1 MFELSD
7 EYHSPGRKGIRVE
20 KKTSNDAAGM
30 RGERSRTK
38 SGPLREKRGDTR
50 VDTIE
55 KKYDVDLGMRG
66 DAHLDT
72 ALERHGVKSLHDLIA
87 KLK

>member
-1 MFELSD
+1 MAN
-7 EYHSPGRKGIRVE
+7 RKGA
-20 KKTSNDAAGM
+20 KDAPGM
-30 RGERSRTK
+30 RGNRSRTK
-38 SGPLREKRGDTR
+38 QGPLRQKRGDTR

-55 KKYDVDLGMRG
+55 KKYDIELNMRG

-72 ALERHGVKSLHDLIA
+72 ALKRHGVKSLHDLVE